1 MIRALLLSSVLL
13 WAGAQASLAQAP
25 SAAPQADASPSI
37 EVVKR
42 DVDIEAAPDGQFW
55 ETIETRYRPLDSL
68 GVQALQQMT
77 LSYTAG
83 YQLLRIHAYTLKKDG
98 HRLDVPENSIL
109 QGHGATTTPGF
120 EDTRNMTVVFPNMEV
135 GDQAVIL
142 ANTTQLVPWFP
153 DVFANTEQFSRT
165 IVVKEARVAFTSRG
179 NDAAYH
185 ITASGLDADP
195 PASLAGKTRHVW
207 HFRND
212 TPERPEAGAVTEVGN
227 YPSVQITSLGSYA
240 DVGRIYAEIFRD
252 KSAVTPEIS
261 KLSETLTAD
270 IRDRHAQAKA
280 LYDWVAAHIQYV
292 NIVLGAGGFQPHEAK
307 DVLKNGYGDCKDHVM
322 LLQALLAARGI
333 KSSAVLIRAAS
344 NEFRLPTAPSPF
356 LFDHLISY
364 IPEFQ
369 LYLDS
374 TARYAPFGVLP
385 SSDAGKEVVIV
396 ASGKIAIT
404 PPVLAANAAIT
415 SETVLVVNK
424 DGSADGDSKI
434 VASGA
439 DAVDMRGGMASL
451 PSDRDAEYFR
461 ALLGPG
467 SDGKFQRGN
476 PENLNGNYEYSA
488 HYHQALL
495 ANFSGPGALPA
506 ALSYKPF
513 SFSQLIGLGLPNTR
527 SRDYVC
533 ASGIYQ
539 ENVTVTLPP
548 GVAVT
553 ALPLAK
559 TFSTDGVELRTDY
572 QQVKPDTV
580 RAKVYLKLDRAG
592 PVCKAADYARIRPAL
607 SEMVGALLSQI
618 LYR

>member
-1 MIRALLLSSVLL
+1 MMRTLLLSSVLF
-13 WAGAQASLAQAP
+13 WAGAQVSLAQAP
-25 SAAPQADASPSI
+25 AAAPQADASPSI
-37 EVVKR
+37 EIVKR
-42 DVDIEAAPDGQFW
+42 DVDIEAAPDGKSW
-55 ETIETRYRPLDSL
+55 EARETRYRPLDSL

-83 YQLLRIHAYTLKKDG
+83 YQYLRIHAYTLKKDG
-98 HRLDVPENSIL
+98 RKLDVPESSIL

-120 EDTRNMTVVFPNMEV
+120 EDTRNMTVVFPNLEV

-142 ANTTQLVPWFP
+142 ADIQQLVPWFP
-153 DVFANTEQFSRT
+153 DVFADTEQFSRAV
-165 IVVKEARVAFTSRG
+165 VVKDARIAFTSRG
-179 NDAAYH
+179 KDSAYH
-185 ITASGLDADP
+185 IVASGLDADP
-195 PASLAGKTRHVW
+195 PLIQAGKTRHVW
-207 HFRND
+207 HFHND
-212 TPERPEAGAVTEVGN
+212 TPERPEPGAVTEIGN
-227 YPSVQITSLGSYA
+227 YPSVQITSLDSYA
-240 DVGRIYAEIFRD
+240 DVGRIYADIFRD

-261 KLSETLTAD
+261 KLSETVTAG
-270 IRDRHAQAKA
+270 IHDRRLQAKA

-322 LLQALLAARGI
+322 LLQALLAARDI

-344 NEFRLPTAPSPF
+344 NEFRLPAAPSPF

-396 ASGKIAIT
+396 TSGKTAIT
-404 PPVLAANAAIT
+404 PVVRAKDASIISDT
-415 SETVLVVNK
+415 MLVVNK
-424 DGSADGDSKI
+424 DGSADGDTKV

-439 DAVDMRGGMASL
+439 DAVDMRGMMASL
-451 PSDRDAEYFR
+451 PPDRDAEYFR

-476 PENLNGNYEYSA
+476 PENLNGDYEYSS

-513 SFSQLIGLGLPNTR
+513 SFSQLIGLGLPKTR
-527 SRDYVC
+527 LRDYVC

-553 ALPLAK
+553 ALPPSK
-559 TFSTDGVELRTDY
+559 TLTTDGVELHTDY
-572 QQVKPDTV
+572 RQVKPDTV
-580 RAKVYLKLDRAG
+580 HAMVHLKLDRPG
-592 PVCKAADYARIRPAL
+592 PVCKATDYARIRPAL
-607 SEMVGALLSQI
+607 SDMVGALLTQI

>member
-13 WAGAQASLAQAP
+13 LAGAHASLAQAP
-25 SAAPQADASPSI
+25 ATAPQADASPSI
-37 EVVKR
+37 EIVKR
-42 DVDIEAAPDGQFW
+42 DADIEAAPDGQFW
-55 ETIETRYRPLDSL
+55 ETRETRYRPLDSL

-83 YQLLRIHAYTLKKDG
+83 YQYLRIHAYTLKKDG
-98 HRLDVPENSIL
+98 RKLDVPDNSIL
-109 QGHGATTTPGF
+109 QGHGATTTPGY
-120 EDTRNMTVVFPNMEV
+120 EDTKNMTVVFPNLEV

-142 ANTTQLVPWFP
+142 ADTQQVVPWFP
-153 DVFANTEQFSRT
+153 DVFANTEQFSRAL
-165 IVVKEARVAFTSRG
+165 VVRDARIAFTSRG
-179 NDAAYH
+179 KDSAYH
-185 ITASGLDADP
+185 IVASGLDADP
-195 PASLAGKTRHVW
+195 PESVAGKTRHVW
-207 HFRND
+207 HFHND
-212 TPERPEAGAVTEVGN
+212 VPERPEPGAVTEVAN

-240 DVGRIYAEIFRD
+240 DVGRIYAELFRD

-261 KLSETLTAD
+261 KLSESVTAG
-270 IRDRHAQAKA
+270 IHDRRLQAQA

-322 LLQALLAARGI
+322 LLQALLAARDI

-344 NEFRLPTAPSPF
+344 NEFRLPAAPSPF

-374 TARYAPFGVLP
+374 TARYAPFGTLP
-385 SSDAGKEVVIV
+385 GSDAGKEVVIV
-396 ASGKIAIT
+396 TSGKTATT
-404 PPVLAANAAIT
+404 PPAMAANTSIT

-424 DGSADGDSKI
+424 DGSADGDSKV

-439 DAVDMRGGMASL
+439 DAVDMRGMMASL
-451 PSDRDAEYFR
+451 PPDRDAEYFR
-461 ALLGPG
+461 VLLGPG

-476 PENLNGNYEYSA
+476 PENLSGNYEYSA

-506 ALSYKPF
+506 TLSYKPF
-513 SFSQLIGLGLPNTR
+513 SFSQLIGLGLPKTR
-527 SRDYVC
+527 SRDYAC
-533 ASGIYQ
+533 AAGVYQ
-539 ENVTVTLPP
+539 DTVTVTLPP
-548 GVAVT
+548 GVAVM
-553 ALPLAK
+553 ALPPGK
-559 TFSTDGVELRTDY
+559 TLSTDGVELRTDY
-572 QQVKPDTV
+572 QQLKPDTV

-607 SEMVGALLSQI
+607 SDMVGALLAQI